1 MQQTYHQI
9 SNGEG
14 SEHPD
19 SSSSGKQPV
28 AIVGISCH
36 FPGDINSPQEFSD
49 FCTRGEEAWSEF
61 PPKDRFNIDAW
72 YHPNTDKGG
81 SVSFTDGRKMSY
93 AYEMVVQCEIRALL
107 ER

>member
-9 SNGEG
+9 PNGEG
-14 SEHPD
+14 LEHPD
-19 SSSSGKQPV
+19 SSICGKQPV

-36 FPGDINSPQEFSD
+36 FPGDINSPQQFSD
-49 FCTRGEEAWSEF
+49 FCTRGEEAWSEL
-61 PPKDRFNIDAW
+61 PKDRFNTDAW

-81 SVSFTDGRKMSY
+81 SVSFTAGRKMSY
-93 AYEMVVQCEIRALL
+93 AYEMVVQREIRPLL